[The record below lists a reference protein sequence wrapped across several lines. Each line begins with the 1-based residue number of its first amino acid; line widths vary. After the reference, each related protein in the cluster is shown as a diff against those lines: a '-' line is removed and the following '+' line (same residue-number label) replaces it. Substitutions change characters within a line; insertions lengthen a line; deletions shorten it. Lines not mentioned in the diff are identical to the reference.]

1 MSARNERGFT
11 LISVLVAI
19 TILSFGLMA
28 LARTQSGLIRTTTV
42 TNARTTALTLAR
54 NYVEQVRVRPGT
66 LVSEPATQVDETGA
80 ANANGAYSRTLTI
93 VNESA
98 TLVRATVSVV
108 YPRGTQPIELVT
120 LIAR

>member
-1 MSARNERGFT
+1 MSLRNQRGFT
-11 LISVLVAI
+11 LISVLVAV

-28 LARTQSGLIRTTTV
+28 LARTQSGLIRTTTM
-42 TNARTTALTLAR
+42 TNARTTALSIAR
-54 NYVEQVRVRPGT
+54 NYVEQVRVRSGT
-66 LVSEPATQVDETGA
+66 LVSEGATRVDETGA

-98 TLVRATVSVV
+98 ILVRAVVSVE